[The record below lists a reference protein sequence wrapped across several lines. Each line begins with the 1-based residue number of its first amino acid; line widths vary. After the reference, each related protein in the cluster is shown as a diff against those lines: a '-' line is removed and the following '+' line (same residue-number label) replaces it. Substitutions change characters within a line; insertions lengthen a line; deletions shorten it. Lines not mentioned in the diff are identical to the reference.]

1 MLAPAS
7 VTPGMA
13 TCVAQFDAAFVGHD
27 AGSAGRDAMKVL
39 IIEDNDRLRK
49 SLMDY
54 LRDEGFTVDPA
65 ADGEE
70 GLYKALNWPYDLV
83 VLDVMLPVLDGFTVL
98 QKLRA
103 AGRGMPVIML
113 TARDGLDDRL
123 RGLNGGADDYLSKP
137 FEMEEL
143 VARVRAGIRRSGGT
157 PSPVMQIGPIVIN
170 MAARTVT
177 LDGKPVELS
186 AREYAI
192 IEILAM
198 RRDEVV
204 SRDYL
209 YERLF
214 DEQDETIS
222 NLLDVY
228 IYKLRTKFGRERIV
242 TRRGLGYQLVA

>member
-1 MLAPAS
+1 MSTPATES
-7 VTPGMA
+7 AGLVT
-13 TCVAQFDAAFVGHD
+13 CIVEFNAAFVGHD
-27 AGSAGRDAMKVL
+27 AGSPGRDAMKVL

-49 SLMDY
+49 SLLDY
-54 LRDEGFTVDPA
+54 LRDEGFTVDGA

-83 VLDVMLPVLDGFTVL
+83 VLDVMLPVLDGFAVL

-103 AGRGMPVIML
+103 AGKVLPVIML

-123 RGLNGGADDYLSKP
+123 RGLNSGADDYLAKP

-143 VARVRAGIRRSGGT
+143 VARVRAAIRRSGGT
-157 PSPVMQIGPIVIN
+157 PSPKIDVGSIVIN
-170 MAARTVT
+170 TATRTVA
-177 LDGKPVELS
+177 LAGRPVELS

-214 DEQDETIS
+214 DEQDETMS

>member
-1 MLAPAS
+1 
-7 VTPGMA
+7 
-13 TCVAQFDAAFVGHD
+13 
-27 AGSAGRDAMKVL
+27 MKIL
-39 IIEDNDRLRK
+39 IVEDNDRLRK
-49 SLMDY
+49 SLLDY
-54 LRDEGFTVDPA
+54 LRDEGFVADVA

-70 GLYKALNWPYDLV
+70 GLYKALNWPYDV
-83 VLDVMLPVLDGFTVL
+83 VILDVMLPLLDGFGVL
-98 QKLRA
+98 KKLRDA
-103 AGRGMPVIML
+103 ARAMPVIML

-123 RGLNGGADDYLSKP
+123 RGLNGGADDYLAKP
-137 FEMEEL
+137 FQMEEL
-143 VARVRAGIRRSGGT
+143 VARVRAAIRRTGG
-157 PSPVMQIGPIVIN
+157 SPNPKIQIGPISIN
-170 MAARTVT
+170 TAARTVT
-177 LDGKPVELS
+177 LDDRSVELS

-214 DEQDETIS
+214 DEADETMS

>member
-1 MLAPAS
+1 
-7 VTPGMA
+7 
-13 TCVAQFDAAFVGHD
+13 
-27 AGSAGRDAMKVL
+27 MKLL
-39 IIEDNDRLRK
+39 IVEDNDRLRK
-49 SLMDY
+49 SLLDY
-54 LRDEGFTVDPA
+54 LRDEGFVVDAA

-70 GLYKALNWPYDLV
+70 GLYKALNWPYDMV
-83 VLDVMLPVLDGFTVL
+83 ILDVMLPVLDGFAVL
-98 QKLRA
+98 AKLRE
-103 AGRGMPVIML
+103 AGRGFPVMML
-113 TARDGLDDRL
+113 TARDALSDRL
-123 RGLNGGADDYLSKP
+123 HGLNSGADDYLAKP

-143 VARVRAGIRRSGGT
+143 VARVRAGIRRSGGS
-157 PSPVMQIGPIVIN
+157 PSPKIQLGPITVN
-170 MAARTVT
+170 TSARLVE
-177 LDGKPVELS
+177 LHGKPVELS

-192 IEILAM
+192 VEILAM

-214 DEQDETIS
+214 DESDETMS

>member
-1 MLAPAS
+1 
-7 VTPGMA
+7 MA
-13 TCVAQFDAAFVGHD
+13 TCVAESDATFVGHD
-27 AGSAGRDAMKVL
+27 AGSVARDVMKVL

-49 SLMDY
+49 SLLDY
-54 LRDEGFTVDPA
+54 LRDEGFTADEA

-83 VLDVMLPVLDGFTVL
+83 VLDVMLPVLDGFSVL

-103 AGRGMPVIML
+103 AGRVLPVIML

-123 RGLNGGADDYLSKP
+123 RGLNGGADDYLAKP

-143 VARVRAGIRRSGGT
+143 VARVRAAIRRSGGT
-157 PSPVMQIGPIVIN
+157 PSPTIQVGAVVIN
-170 MAARTVT
+170 TAARTVR
-177 LDGKPVELS
+177 LDGQPVELS

-214 DEQDETIS
+214 DEQDETMS

-228 IYKLRTKFGRERIV
+228 IYKLRAKFGRERIV
-242 TRRGLGYQLVA
+242 TRRGMGYQLVA